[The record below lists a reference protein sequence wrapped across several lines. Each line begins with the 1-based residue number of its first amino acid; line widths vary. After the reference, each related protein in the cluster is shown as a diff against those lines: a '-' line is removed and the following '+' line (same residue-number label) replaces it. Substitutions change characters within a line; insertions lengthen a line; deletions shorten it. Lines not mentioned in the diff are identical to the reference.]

1 MFRKMAVVT
10 ALLLATLSA
19 QVFAL
24 GLGDIDMRSALNQPM
39 DAVIE
44 LTSASAADIDD
55 IDVSLAS
62 LDDHVRAGLSKAAIL
77 ADFRFTIEK
86 NAAGKPV
93 VRISS
98 DSLVREPYLEFM
110 LELDWSRG
118 RLLRQYTVLVDPP
131 VTMPAT
137 PAVPVAPVT
146 RAAPAPRPVTRTPV
160 ATPVQQPV
168 AAPATVNVAPAP
180 VTGDYGPIRRSE
192 TLWSIAER
200 VRPDREISIDQ
211 VMLALQR
218 ANPHAFDGNNI
229 NRLRRG
235 VTLTVPTRD
244 DILSMSSRAARA
256 ESARQFEE
264 WKSANARPAAE
275 AAPVAEATAAEQP
288 EIEASA
294 AVAVEEAQGESRLQ
308 LMAPETDAV
317 SGDALPGVPATG
329 EAAPGVKGVQQQLAL
344 ATEEVVAE
352 RAQSRELQSRVGELE
367 EQITTMKRLLELK
380 DDELARLQQTL
391 GAEEGLPEEEALAVV
406 EDIMSDTAGEV
417 ESGVEESAEA
427 ESEAATV
434 VAETAETGATGLTEK
449 PDGLV
454 NRLMENPLLAG
465 LGVLVAMFL
474 GGFVWA
480 STRARSGAGILD
492 DDLTME
498 RQLAAVTA
506 RENDRSVPEVSVNE
520 SVPEIDNDFAPE
532 VENEADSDPVT
543 EADVY
548 LAYGRIQQAEDVLL
562 AALQSRPENVEAR
575 LKLLEVY
582 HSGGNAVAFD
592 QAATAFHEMFGKDN
606 DNWQKIAAMG
616 VSMSPQNTLYG
627 GDKQVSADET
637 DFDMDLS
644 GLEEDSPVEESPVE
658 DSNTIEFTLNT
669 GDDEEEDAGEGLL
682 EADDEVT
689 TKLDLARAYIDMDD
703 QDSARSILGE
713 VIQEGNAEQKEEAES
728 IISKL
733 A

>member
-1 MFRKMAVVT
+1 MFRKTAVVT

-62 LDDHVRAGLSKAAIL
+62 LDDHARAGLSKAAIL

-146 RAAPAPRPVTRTPV
+146 RAAPAPRPVTRPPV

-200 VRPDREISIDQ
+200 VRPDREISIEQ

-256 ESARQFEE
+256 ESA
-264 WKSANARPAAE
+264 P
-275 AAPVAEATAAEQP
+275 PV
-288 EIEASA
+288 
-294 AVAVEEAQGESRLQ
+294 
-308 LMAPETDAV
+308 
-317 SGDALPGVPATG
+317 
-329 EAAPGVKGVQQQLAL
+329 
-344 ATEEVVAE
+344 
-352 RAQSRELQSRVGELE
+352 
-367 EQITTMKRLLELK
+367 
-380 DDELARLQQTL
+380 
-391 GAEEGLPEEEALAVV
+391 
-406 EDIMSDTAGEV
+406 
-417 ESGVEESAEA
+417 
-427 ESEAATV
+427 
-434 VAETAETGATGLTEK
+434 
-449 PDGLV
+449 
-454 NRLMENPLLAG
+454 
-465 LGVLVAMFL
+465 
-474 GGFVWA
+474 
-480 STRARSGAGILD
+480 
-492 DDLTME
+492 
-498 RQLAAVTA
+498 
-506 RENDRSVPEVSVNE
+506 
-520 SVPEIDNDFAPE
+520 
-532 VENEADSDPVT
+532 
-543 EADVY
+543 
-548 LAYGRIQQAEDVLL
+548 
-562 AALQSRPENVEAR
+562 
-575 LKLLEVY
+575 
-582 HSGGNAVAFD
+582 
-592 QAATAFHEMFGKDN
+592 
-606 DNWQKIAAMG
+606 
-616 VSMSPQNTLYG
+616 
-627 GDKQVSADET
+627 
-637 DFDMDLS
+637 
-644 GLEEDSPVEESPVE
+644 
-658 DSNTIEFTLNT
+658 
-669 GDDEEEDAGEGLL
+669 
-682 EADDEVT
+682 
-689 TKLDLARAYIDMDD
+689 
-703 QDSARSILGE
+703 
-713 VIQEGNAEQKEEAES
+713 
-728 IISKL
+728 
-733 A
+733 

>member
-1 MFRKMAVVT
+1 
-10 ALLLATLSA
+10 
-19 QVFAL
+19 
-24 GLGDIDMRSALNQPM
+24 
-39 DAVIE
+39 
-44 LTSASAADIDD
+44 
-55 IDVSLAS
+55 
-62 LDDHVRAGLSKAAIL
+62 
-77 ADFRFTIEK
+77 
-86 NAAGKPV
+86 
-93 VRISS
+93 
-98 DSLVREPYLEFM
+98 
-110 LELDWSRG
+110 
-118 RLLRQYTVLVDPP
+118 
-131 VTMPAT
+131 
-137 PAVPVAPVT
+137 
-146 RAAPAPRPVTRTPV
+146 
-160 ATPVQQPV
+160 
-168 AAPATVNVAPAP
+168 
-180 VTGDYGPIRRSE
+180 
-192 TLWSIAER
+192 
-200 VRPDREISIDQ
+200 
-211 VMLALQR
+211 
-218 ANPHAFDGNNI
+218 
-229 NRLRRG
+229 
-235 VTLTVPTRD
+235 
-244 DILSMSSRAARA
+244 
-256 ESARQFEE
+256 
-264 WKSANARPAAE
+264 
-275 AAPVAEATAAEQP
+275 
-288 EIEASA
+288 
-294 AVAVEEAQGESRLQ
+294 
-308 LMAPETDAV
+308 
-317 SGDALPGVPATG
+317 
-329 EAAPGVKGVQQQLAL
+329 
-344 ATEEVVAE
+344 
-352 RAQSRELQSRVGELE
+352 
-367 EQITTMKRLLELK
+367 
-380 DDELARLQQTL
+380 
-391 GAEEGLPEEEALAVV
+391 
-406 EDIMSDTAGEV
+406 
-417 ESGVEESAEA
+417 
-427 ESEAATV
+427 
-434 VAETAETGATGLTEK
+434 
-449 PDGLV
+449 
-454 NRLMENPLLAG
+454 
-465 LGVLVAMFL
+465 MFL

-506 RENDRSVPEVSVNE
+506 RENDRLVPEVSVNE

-606 DNWQKIAAMG
+606 DNWQKVAAMG

-627 GDKQVSADET
+627 GDEQVSADET

-644 GLEEDSPVEESPVE
+644 GLEEDSPVE

>member
-1 MFRKMAVVT
+1 MFRKTAVVT

-44 LTSASAADIDD
+44 LTSASAADIDG

-62 LDDHVRAGLSKAAIL
+62 LDDHARAGLSKAAIL

-146 RAAPAPRPVTRTPV
+146 RAAPAPRPVTRPPV

-200 VRPDREISIDQ
+200 VRPDREISIEQ

-244 DILSMSSRAARA
+244 DMLSMSSRAARA
-256 ESARQFEE
+256 ESARQFEN
-264 WKSANARPAAE
+264 WKSANARPAAP
-275 AAPVAEATAAEQP
+275 APAAEATAAEQP
-288 EIEASA
+288 GMEASA

-329 EAAPGVKGVQQQLAL
+329 EAAPGEQGVRQQLAL

-367 EQITTMKRLLELK
+367 EQVTTMKRLLELK

-391 GAEEGLPEEEALAVV
+391 GAEAGLPEEEALAVV

-417 ESGVEESAEA
+417 VSGAEESAEA

-434 VAETAETGATGLTEK
+434 VAETAETGATGLTDQ

-498 RQLAAVTA
+498 RQLAAVTT
-506 RENDRSVPEVSVNE
+506 RENDRSVAEVPVNE
-520 SVPEIDNDFAPE
+520 PAAEIDNEFAPE

-562 AALQSRPENVEAR
+562 AALQSRPENMEAR

-592 QAATAFHEMFGKDN
+592 QAATAFHEMFGEDN
-606 DNWQKIAAMG
+606 DNWQKVAAMG

-627 GDKQVSADET
+627 GGDQQVSADET

-644 GLEEDSPVEESPVE
+644 GLEEETPAK

-669 GDDEEEDAGEGLL
+669 GDEQDDEEEDAGEGLL
-682 EADDEVT
+682 EAADEVT

>member
-1 MFRKMAVVT
+1 M
-10 ALLLATLSA
+10 
-19 QVFAL
+19 
-24 GLGDIDMRSALNQPM
+24 
-39 DAVIE
+39 
-44 LTSASAADIDD
+44 
-55 IDVSLAS
+55 
-62 LDDHVRAGLSKAAIL
+62 
-77 ADFRFTIEK
+77 
-86 NAAGKPV
+86 
-93 VRISS
+93 
-98 DSLVREPYLEFM
+98 
-110 LELDWSRG
+110 
-118 RLLRQYTVLVDPP
+118 
-131 VTMPAT
+131 
-137 PAVPVAPVT
+137 
-146 RAAPAPRPVTRTPV
+146 
-160 ATPVQQPV
+160 
-168 AAPATVNVAPAP
+168 
-180 VTGDYGPIRRSE
+180 
-192 TLWSIAER
+192 
-200 VRPDREISIDQ
+200 
-211 VMLALQR
+211 
-218 ANPHAFDGNNI
+218 
-229 NRLRRG
+229 
-235 VTLTVPTRD
+235 
-244 DILSMSSRAARA
+244 
-256 ESARQFEE
+256 
-264 WKSANARPAAE
+264 
-275 AAPVAEATAAEQP
+275 
-288 EIEASA
+288 
-294 AVAVEEAQGESRLQ
+294 
-308 LMAPETDAV
+308 
-317 SGDALPGVPATG
+317 
-329 EAAPGVKGVQQQLAL
+329 
-344 ATEEVVAE
+344 
-352 RAQSRELQSRVGELE
+352 
-367 EQITTMKRLLELK
+367 
-380 DDELARLQQTL
+380 
-391 GAEEGLPEEEALAVV
+391 
-406 EDIMSDTAGEV
+406 
-417 ESGVEESAEA
+417 
-427 ESEAATV
+427 
-434 VAETAETGATGLTEK
+434 AETAETGATGLTEK
-449 PDGLV
+449 PNGLV

-506 RENDRSVPEVSVNE
+506 RENDRSVAEVSVNE
-520 SVPEIDNDFAPE
+520 SAPEIDNEFAPE

-606 DNWQKIAAMG
+606 VNWQKVAAMG

-627 GDKQVSADET
+627 GDEQVSADET

-644 GLEEDSPVEESPVE
+644 GLEEDAPME

-713 VIQEGNAEQKEEAES
+713 VIQEGNTEQKEEAES